1 MFDKHIHKLNSKH
14 NERCNAIRNPYRR
27 KGEYSKGQ
35 LRSDSGTE
43 LHKEVR
49 PVRDQRKRAE
59 LVNVSIQMQ
68 ELEQELAEHRATIKG
83 KIKPLSE
90 RYGKIL
96 DELKSGGEWIKG
108 DCYKFVDDEEK
119 MVGIYS
125 PEGYKLE
132 ERPVTQEE
140 RQRNVFRVVR
150 DGNKTWEEV
159 PATGTDN

>member
-1 MFDKHIHKLNSKH
+1 MKDVMLSETPIEERESILRDNCDQILERSYTRKFDQSEI
-14 NERCNAIRNPYRR
+14 NE
-27 KGEYSKGQ
+27 
-35 LRSDSGTE
+35 
-43 LHKEVR
+43 
-49 PVRDQRKRAE
+49 KRAE

-68 ELEQELAEHRATIKG
+68 ELEQE
-83 KIKPLSE
+83 LSE

-132 ERPVTQEE
+132 ERPMTQEE
-140 RQRNVFRVVR
+140 RQRNIFRVRR